1 MPADDLIGCIS
12 LDPLRT
18 FVPAD
23 DGSDWI
29 EHEDR
34 VIDDRGNEQRESLL
48 ALQQLLR
55 DRSLTRE
62 VGVDLEDCQRLPG
75 IRLQAPP
82 PCDDDLGSVLAVL
95 PQLTFPVPRAS
106 ELVFDLLQRYWIL
119 GTEQVGSPA
128 ADGLVPAEPVQSFR
142 TSVPRGD
149 DAVMEAA
156 HEHGI
161 ESQVD
166 KLVAGFAVLRHA
178 RTSLR
183 HGSRFLPEAC
193 LDINGAGSISAR
205 AGRGARGAR
214 SDRPRRPCRLRSCRR
229 TRCAAFRPEPQ
240 RIRP

>member
-1 MPADDLIGCIS
+1 MPADDLTGCIS

-55 DRSLTRE
+55 DRPLTRE
-62 VGVDLEDCQRLPG
+62 VGVDLENCQRLPG

-205 AGRGARGAR
+205 AGRGARGRR
-214 SDRPRRPCRLRSCRR
+214 SDRPRRSFRLRS
-229 TRCAAFRPEPQ
+229 
-240 RIRP
+240 